1 MGREKTGSCEEE
13 STPQSVGGIFFE
25 LNNTNDVKLKNTC
38 YNINVRQLKSHLI
51 SLQEEQKEQKKHTL
65 AALKE

>member
-1 MGREKTGSCEEE
+1 MRRK

-38 YNINVRQLKSHLI
+38 YNIKVKQLKLH
-51 SLQEEQKEQKKHTL
+51 
-65 AALKE
+65 